1 MPVMHEIRR
10 PQFEQSLDKVVI
22 IPVGSTEQHGP
33 HLPLGV
39 DTYIAEGIS
48 EILAEKTGAIVAPAF
63 SYGCKSKPL
72 SGGGPLFNG
81 TIDLNGTTMI
91 SLMYDVL
98 CEFARDGIKKV
109 FVNNAHFENQAF
121 LDEAMDL
128 ATREFPELKCVQSN
142 WWDVLDQK
150 TTDEIFSD
158 VPFPGWAL
166 EHAAITET
174 SLMMYL
180 RPELVKNDL
189 IPQDVTAKALPY
201 SVYPPRR
208 GMVPECGALASPKGS
223 TPEKGKLIVDKA
235 IEGFLKIF
243 EAEFA

>member
-1 MPVMHEIRR
+1 M
-10 PQFEQSLDKVVI
+10 
-22 IPVGSTEQHGP
+22 
-33 HLPLGV
+33 
-39 DTYIAEGIS
+39 
-48 EILAEKTGAIVAPAF
+48 
-63 SYGCKSKPL
+63 
-72 SGGGPLFNG
+72 
-81 TIDLNGTTMI
+81 
-91 SLMYDVL
+91 
-98 CEFARDGIKKV
+98 
-109 FVNNAHFENQAF
+109 
-121 LDEAMDL
+121 
-128 ATREFPELKCVQSN
+128 
-142 WWDVLDQK
+142 
-150 TTDEIFSD
+150 
-158 VPFPGWAL
+158 PFPGWAL

-189 IPQDVTAKALPY
+189 IPEDVTAKALPY